1 MYRAYWNMEFDP
13 FSKEIDIKNLFK
25 TNDFNEALTRLEF
38 LNTTKG
44 IGLFTGNPGSGK
56 TYAVKYFLENLNSN
70 LYKIVYLPLT
80 TISVMDFYQA
90 LAISLG
96 LETCRSK
103 TKLFFD
109 IQNYIKQLVQE
120 QKKNLVIAIDEA
132 QLLSKE
138 ILTDIKIL
146 FNFDM
151 DSKNMVTLILIG
163 LPVINHTL
171 SKRVFEDLAQR
182 IVMKYDFNG
191 IMPQIEQVYNNTAA
205 HSELKAMMN
214 RNERLSLYFTIDRYG
229 YEAIRVESKTT
240 KNFAYQIDQ
249 AAFAWVMNYLMK
261 GETEDFNVKPE
272 AVAKSEETDANK
284 FRKDMLKLFVENRI
298 GNIQF
303 TPEFRDR
310 TGKLTAVASFRNGT
324 ILFFMERDEEITDY
338 LREKGLIR

>member
-1 MYRAYWNMEFDP
+1 
-13 FSKEIDIKNLFK
+13 
-25 TNDFNEALTRLEF
+25 
-38 LNTTKG
+38 
-44 IGLFTGNPGSGK
+44 
-56 TYAVKYFLENLNSN
+56 
-70 LYKIVYLPLT
+70 
-80 TISVMDFYQA
+80 
-90 LAISLG
+90 
-96 LETCRSK
+96 
-103 TKLFFD
+103 
-109 IQNYIKQLVQE
+109 
-120 QKKNLVIAIDEA
+120 
-132 QLLSKE
+132 
-138 ILTDIKIL
+138 
-146 FNFDM
+146 
-151 DSKNMVTLILIG
+151 
-163 LPVINHTL
+163 
-171 SKRVFEDLAQR
+171 
-182 IVMKYDFNG
+182 MKYDFNG

-272 AVAKSEETDANK
+272 
-284 FRKDMLKLFVENRI
+284 LKLFVENRI